1 MPLPP
6 ETTLQ
11 CARID
16 APRTGSWI
24 ACFRAT
30 YRARRWAVSSSCD
43 ATGTQGGAVA
53 RELVKKGHR
62 VRALT
67 RNVVS
72 PAAQA
77 LAALGVE
84 LSQGDLE
91 DRVSID
97 RALTG
102 MQAMFSVATPYER
115 GPEAE
120 TRQSILA
127 ADAAADAGAYLVY
140 SSVANADR
148 KSGAPHFDSKFAVE
162 QHIRRRGIEATILAP
177 VYFMENAFFGLA
189 QLRQGVYG
197 SPLLPTRPLMQV
209 AVSDIAGAAVAALE
223 NRDRHAAKRYDLAG
237 DELSGEEVAAVLSKV
252 TGRQLSYFQV
262 PKEMIRGA
270 MGGDAVK
277 MYDWFEAT
285 GYSADRAA
293 LQRDFPEVPWLS
305 FEAWTRA
312 QDWKKLLAG

>member
-1 MPLPP
+1 MARPLDI
-6 ETTLQ
+6 LV
-11 CARID
+11 
-16 APRTGSWI
+16 TG
-24 ACFRAT
+24 
-30 YRARRWAVSSSCD
+30 

-53 RELVKKGHR
+53 RQLVKKGHR

-67 RNVVS
+67 RNVAS

-84 LSQGDLE
+84 LARGDLE
-91 DRVSID
+91 DRASVD

-102 MQAMFSVATPYER
+102 MEAMFSVATPYER

-120 TRQSILA
+120 TRQGIRA
-127 ADAAADAGAYLVY
+127 ADAAAAAGAYLVY

-148 KSGAPHFDSKFAVE
+148 QTGVPHFDSKLAVE
-162 QHIRRRGIEATILAP
+162 EHIRTRGIEAAILAP

-197 SPLLPTRPLMQV
+197 SPLAPTRRLMQV

-223 NRDRHAAKRYDLAG
+223 GRERHAGKRYDLAG
-237 DELSGEEVAAVLSKV
+237 DELSGEEVVAILSEV
-252 TGRQLSYFQV
+252 TGRHLSYFQA
-262 PKEMIRGA
+262 PMETIRGA
-270 MGGDAVK
+270 MGEDAVK
-277 MYDWFEAT
+277 MYEWFERA

-293 LQRDFPEVPWLS
+293 LRRDFPEVPWLS
-305 FEAWTRA
+305 FAAWTRA
-312 QDWKKLLAG
+312 QDWKRLLAG

>member
-1 MPLPP
+1 M
-6 ETTLQ
+6 
-11 CARID
+11 
-16 APRTGSWI
+16 
-24 ACFRAT
+24 
-30 YRARRWAVSSSCD
+30 ARRLEVLVTG

-53 RELVKKGHR
+53 RQLVKKGHR

-67 RNVVS
+67 RKVAS

-84 LSQGDLE
+84 LAQGDLE
-91 DRVSID
+91 DRASVD
-97 RALTG
+97 RALAG
-102 MQAMFSVATPYER
+102 MGAMFSVATPYER
-115 GPEAE
+115 GPAAE

-148 KSGAPHFDSKFAVE
+148 QTGVPHFDSKFAVE
-162 QHIRRRGIEATILAP
+162 EHIRTRGIEAAILAP

-197 SPLLPTRPLMQV
+197 SPLLPARRLMQV

-223 NRDRHAAKRYDLAG
+223 NRDRYAGKRYDLAG
-237 DELSGEEVAAVLSKV
+237 AELSGEEVVAILSEV
-252 TGRQLSYFQV
+252 TGRQLSDFQV
-262 PKEMIRGA
+262 PMEMIRGA
-270 MGGDAVK
+270 MGEEAVK
-277 MYDWFEAT
+277 MYEWFETT
-285 GYSADRAA
+285 GYSADRAV
-293 LQRDFPEVPWLS
+293 LRRDFPEVPWLS
-305 FEAWTRA
+305 FAAWTRA